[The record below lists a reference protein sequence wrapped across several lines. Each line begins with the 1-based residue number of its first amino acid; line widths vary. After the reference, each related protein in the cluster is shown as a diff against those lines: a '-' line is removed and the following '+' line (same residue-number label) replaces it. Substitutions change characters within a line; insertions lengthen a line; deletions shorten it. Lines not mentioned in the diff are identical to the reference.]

1 MPFKEKQSNRE
12 RKKDKK
18 HTQKGYSI
26 YSKKHIRM
34 KEQLLAKHNKN
45 IKQ

>member
-1 MPFKEKQSNRE
+1 MPCKGKQSNRE

-18 HTQKGYSI
+18 YTRKGFNV

-34 KEQLLAKHNKN
+34 KEKLLAKTNKN
-45 IKQ
+45 ITK

>member
-1 MPFKEKQSNRE
+1 MPCKGKQSNRE

-18 HTQKGYSI
+18 HTKKGFNV

-34 KEQLLAKHNKN
+34 KEKLLAKTK
-45 IKQ
+45 KTK

>member
-1 MPFKEKQSNRE
+1 MPCKGKQSNRE

-18 HTQKGYSI
+18 NSRKGYNV

-34 KEQLLAKHNKN
+34 KEKLLAKTK
-45 IKQ
+45 KTK

>member
-1 MPFKEKQSNRE
+1 MPFNEKQSNRE

-18 HTQKGYSI
+18 HTRKGCNV

-34 KEQLLAKHNKN
+34 KEKLLAKK
-45 IKQ
+45 K